1 MGLPILGMIPYHG
14 ELRRPTLG
22 QVTLELGG
30 EFLSG
35 ENMKRRKVR
44 SVAVGAMTAARL
56 QDQLHPGALLITPG
70 DREDLLLATLEAQGK
85 GGHEAKPAGII
96 LTDGL
101 KPQPGLIKMLQERGL
116 PTVAVKGDSYT
127 VAAKIERMTVK
138 TDPGDKEK
146 ILMIQEVIAKHLDL
160 GAIIRGSKPVSA
172 ERS

>member
-1 MGLPILGMIPYHG
+1 MIPYHG

-56 QDQLHPGALLITPG
+56 KDQLQPGALLITPG
-70 DREDLLLATLEAQGK
+70 DREDLLLATLEAQAKAGN
-85 GGHEAKPAGII
+85 EAKPAGII

>member
-1 MGLPILGMIPYHG
+1 
-14 ELRRPTLG
+14 
-22 QVTLELGG
+22 
-30 EFLSG
+30 
-35 ENMKRRKVR
+35 
-44 SVAVGAMTAARL
+44 
-56 QDQLHPGALLITPG
+56 
-70 DREDLLLATLEAQGK
+70 
-85 GGHEAKPAGII
+85 

-116 PTVAVKGDSYT
+116 PTVAVTGDSYT

-146 ILMIQEVIAKHLDL
+146 ILMIQQVIAKHLDL